1 MSAELPTRH
10 PRDELGRVLPH
21 AWWPADRQAP
31 GELELV
37 RRFCNSI
44 NRENGAERFRT
55 SAALDR
61 WLASEGCV
69 PVHASRPELLRM
81 TEVRESLHRLVVAN
95 ARGVDDPDAWD
106 SLAAA
111 AGDVS
116 FRVVRGGDA
125 IKMQPAGSAVDVLI
139 GRLVATVIAAR
150 GDGSWERLKACR
162 HCHWVVYDPS
172 KNRSSRWCSMTA
184 CGGRHNAREYR
195 RRRRSAGSAG

>member
-1 MSAELPTRH
+1 MSGRH

-44 NRENGAERFRT
+44 NRENGAERFGT

-61 WLASEGCV
+61 WLASEGQV
-69 PVHASRPELLRM
+69 AVHASRAGLARM
-81 TEVRESLHRLVVAN
+81 IALRESLHHLVVAN
-95 ARGVDDPDAWD
+95 ATGIDDPGAWD
-106 SLAAA
+106 ALTAT
-111 AGDVS
+111 AGEIS
-116 FRVVRGGDA
+116 FRVARSLDA
-125 IKMQPAGSAVDVLI
+125 VELQPTGTAVDILI
-139 GRLVATVIAAR
+139 GRLLATVLVAR
-150 GDGSWERLKACR
+150 RDGSFARLKACR
-162 HCHWVVYDPS
+162 NCHWVVFDPS

-195 RRRRSAGSAG
+195 RRIRSAG

>member
-1 MSAELPTRH
+1 MSGRH

-21 AWWPADRQAP
+21 AWWPVDRQAP

-55 SAALDR
+55 ATALDR
-61 WLASEGCV
+61 WLVSEGQP
-69 PVHASRPELLRM
+69 PVHASRAGLLR
-81 TEVRESLHRLVVAN
+81 VIALRESLHRLAVGN
-95 ARGVDDPDAWD
+95 ASGVDDPGAWD
-106 SLAAA
+106 SLADV

-116 FRVVRGGDA
+116 FRVVRDRDGIELQPTGSTVDA
-125 IKMQPAGSAVDVLI
+125 LI
-139 GRLVATVIAAR
+139 GRLVAIVLASR
-150 GDGSWERLKACR
+150 SDGSWARLKACR
-162 HCHWVVYDPS
+162 NCHWIVFDPS

-195 RRRRSAGSAG
+195 RRRASAG

>member
-1 MSAELPTRH
+1 MSGRH

-44 NRENGAERFRT
+44 NRENGAERFGT

-61 WLASEGCV
+61 WLTSEQCI
-69 PVHASRPELLRM
+69 PVHASRAALQRVIAL
-81 TEVRESLHRLVVAN
+81 RESLHRLVVAN
-95 ARGVDDPDAWD
+95 ATGIDDADAWD
-106 SLAAA
+106 ALAAV
-111 AGDVS
+111 AGDVA
-116 FRVVRGGDA
+116 FRVTRHNEAVEL
-125 IKMQPAGSAVDVLI
+125 QPTGSAVDVLI
-139 GRLVATVIAAR
+139 GRLVATVLAAR
-150 GDGSWERLKACR
+150 HDGSWTRLKACR
-162 HCHWVVYDPS
+162 KCLWVVFDPS

-195 RRRRSAGSAG
+195 RRLRSAG

>member
-1 MSAELPTRH
+1 MSGRH

-44 NRENGAERFRT
+44 NRENGAERFGT

-61 WLASEGCV
+61 WLMSEKCD
-69 PVHASRPELLRM
+69 PVHASRAGLQRVIAL
-81 TEVRESLHRLVVAN
+81 RESLHRLVVAN
-95 ARGVDDPDAWD
+95 ATGIDDADAWD
-106 SLAAA
+106 ALVAV

-116 FRVVRGGDA
+116 FRVTRHRAAVE
-125 IKMQPAGSAVDVLI
+125 MQPTGSAVDVLI
-139 GRLVATVIAAR
+139 GRLVATVLAAR
-150 GDGSWERLKACR
+150 RDGLWTRLKACQN
-162 HCHWVVYDPS
+162 CHWVVFDPS

-195 RRRRSAGSAG
+195 RRLRSAG

>member
-1 MSAELPTRH
+1 MSGQH

-44 NRENGAERFRT
+44 NRENGAERFHT
-55 SAALDR
+55 PAALDR
-61 WLASEGCV
+61 WLVSERCL
-69 PVHASRPELLRM
+69 PVHPSRAALQRVIAL
-81 TEVRESLHRLVVAN
+81 RESLHRLVVAN
-95 ARGVDDPDAWD
+95 ATGVDDGAAWD
-106 SLAAA
+106 ALAAV

-116 FRVVRGGDA
+116 FRVTRDRDA
-125 IKMQPAGSAVDVLI
+125 AELRPTGSAVDVLI
-139 GRLVATVIAAR
+139 GRLVATVLAAR
-150 GDGSWERLKACR
+150 RDGIWARLKACR
-162 HCHWVVYDPS
+162 NCHWVVFDPS

-195 RRRRSAGSAG
+195 RRLRSIH

>member
-1 MSAELPTRH
+1 MAGRH

-61 WLASEGCV
+61 WLTSEGCP
-69 PVHASRPELLRM
+69 PVHASRVALQRVIAL
-81 TEVRESLHRLVVAN
+81 RESLHRLVVAN
-95 ARGVDDPDAWD
+95 ATGIDDAAAWD
-106 SLAAA
+106 ALATV
-111 AGDVS
+111 AGDVT
-116 FRVVRGGDA
+116 FRVTRDRDA
-125 IKMQPAGSAVDVLI
+125 IELQPTGAAVDVLI
-139 GRLVATVIAAR
+139 GRLVATVLAAR
-150 GDGSWERLKACR
+150 RDGSWTRLKACR
-162 HCHWVVYDPS
+162 HCHWVVFDPS

-195 RRRRSAGSAG
+195 RRLRSAR

>member
-1 MSAELPTRH
+1 MSGRH

-21 AWWPADRQAP
+21 AGWPADRQAP

-61 WLASEGCV
+61 WLTSEGCP
-69 PVHASRPELLRM
+69 PVHASRAALQRVIAL
-81 TEVRESLHRLVVAN
+81 RESLHRLVVAN
-95 ARGVDDPDAWD
+95 ATGIDDPAAWD
-106 SLAAA
+106 ALAAA
-111 AGDVS
+111 AGDVT
-116 FRVVRGGDA
+116 FRVTRDRDA
-125 IKMQPAGSAVDVLI
+125 VELQPTGAAVDVLI
-139 GRLVATVIAAR
+139 GRLGATVLAAR
-150 GDGSWERLKACR
+150 RDGSWTRLKACR
-162 HCHWVVYDPS
+162 HCHWVVFDPS

-195 RRRRSAGSAG
+195 RRLRSAR

>member
-1 MSAELPTRH
+1 MSGRH

-44 NRENGAERFRT
+44 NRENGAERFGT

-61 WLASEGCV
+61 WLASEGEA
-69 PVHASRPELLRM
+69 PVHAARAGLVRLIAL
-81 TEVRESLHRLVVAN
+81 RESLHCLVVAN
-95 ARGVDDPDAWD
+95 ATGIDDPDPWD
-106 SLAAA
+106 SLASI
-111 AGDVS
+111 AGDTS
-116 FRVVRGGDA
+116 FRVTRSLDA
-125 IKMQPAGSAVDVLI
+125 VELRPTGSAVDVLI
-139 GRLVATVIAAR
+139 GRLLAAVIASR
-150 GDGSWERLKACR
+150 RDGSFARLKACR
-162 HCHWVVYDPS
+162 NCHWVVFDPS

-195 RRRRSAGSAG
+195 RRQRSAG

>member
-1 MSAELPTRH
+1 MSRGH
-10 PRDELGRVLPH
+10 PLDELGRVLPH

-61 WLASEGCV
+61 WLTSEGCV
-69 PVHASRPELLRM
+69 PVHASRAELVRI
-81 TEVRESLHRLVVAN
+81 TELRESLHRLVVAN
-95 ARGVDDPDAWD
+95 AGGVDDPDAWD

-111 AGDVS
+111 AADVS
-116 FRVVRGGDA
+116 FRVVRTRDA
-125 IKMQPAGSAVDVLI
+125 IELQPTGSAVDVLI
-139 GRLVATVIAAR
+139 GRLVATVLAAR
-150 GDGSWERLKACR
+150 GDGSWARLKACR
-162 HCHWVVYDPS
+162 HCHWAVYDPS

-195 RRRRSAGSAG
+195 RRRQSAG